1 MNAIDKRNGD
11 NGATHTSKTR
21 MFERTRTTVMAHH
34 LSASAMRQWER
45 ALTGIV
51 ALPAAA
57 ALTTAATAIYAAA
70 LLERTFEM
78 LEASFA
84 EIGRHAAR
92 EDEEAHETWTRETER
107 SSEARA

>member
-1 MNAIDKRNGD
+1 MNAIDKRNTE
-11 NGATHTSKTR
+11 NGVTHSSRTR
-21 MFERTRTTVMAHH
+21 IFERTRTTIMAHH

-45 ALTGIV
+45 ALTGVV

-57 ALTTAATAIYAAA
+57 ALTTAAAAIYAAA

-92 EDEEAHETWTRETER
+92 EDDASETWTRDMER
-107 SSEARA
+107 TPEARA